1 MRPPRPYSDHVRGR
15 LAEIWRSWRASA
27 ARDVV
32 NAVLVTVVLLAG
44 SYGEAHPTQQ
54 SDLAQF
60 RGRLVPHTPDAAMLL
75 VAAACLVLAVKR
87 RYPVTV
93 LLVSTAAVVAYSALG
108 YVNGSVLLAP
118 PIALFTVAQ
127 SVPLRRAL
135 PLAGLTLAALMTATG
150 AASPFGSPT
159 GGGFYLIP
167 APVAA
172 ALFGGIALRNRRA
185 YVTSIEARAEEE
197 TRRRI
202 DEERLR
208 IARELH
214 DIVAHTMATIN
225 VQAGVA
231 AHVLADNPAAAGPA
245 LEAIRQ
251 SSKDGLR
258 ELRAILNVL
267 RQADE
272 GDPTQPA
279 PGLPQLE
286 ALIAG
291 ACSAGL
297 PVVLR
302 QDGST
307 RKLPAAT
314 DLAAYRI
321 VQESLTNVIK
331 HAGPGTTATVRLSY
345 GDAAVR
351 IEVTDTGVGP
361 GPGLLAAGGQPIIGG
376 HGIIGMRER
385 AAAVGGTVVTGRG
398 PDGGY
403 QVIATLPCDM
413 SAAPDAAQPGDA
425 EPAGTGTAVPRLGGT
440 MPKDAV
446 LNDSEAAGARLGAA
460 HAVRPAPP
468 S

>member
-1 MRPPRPYSDHVRGR
+1 VRPPRPYSDHVRGR

-135 PLAGLTLAALMTATG
+135 PLALLTLAALMTATG

-272 GDPTQPA
+272 GEPTQPA
-279 PGLPQLE
+279 PGLSQLD
-286 ALIAG
+286 ALVTG
-291 ACSAGL
+291 ACNAGL

-302 QDGST
+302 QDGPP
-307 RKLPAAT
+307 RQLPAAT

-331 HAGPGTTATVRLSY
+331 HAGPGATATVRLSY
-345 GDAAVR
+345 DDAAVR
-351 IEVTDTGVGP
+351 IEITDTGVGP
-361 GPGLLAAGGQPIIGG
+361 DADLLTGGG

-385 AAAVGGTVVTGRG
+385 AAAVAGTLVTGSG
-398 PDGGY
+398 LGGGY
-403 QVIATLPCDM
+403 RVIATLPCDAPTSPEGTPSAM
-413 SAAPDAAQPGDA
+413 GEPGVAEDRDAAPAVAQPA
-425 EPAGTGTAVPRLGGT
+425 PA
-440 MPKDAV
+440 
-446 LNDSEAAGARLGAA
+446 
-460 HAVRPAPP
+460 APL